1 VSSAVHSCGRADKNG
16 VDFKRSFSITG
27 CGNKKHQI
35 SIVVFSSHIFI
46 YYFLPF
52 ALLVYY
58 ALFRARQRWRN
69 AWLIVAG
76 YTFYG
81 WAEPA
86 VHRADVRHNVHRLA
100 HEPGHRA

>member
-1 VSSAVHSCGRADKNG
+1 M
-16 VDFKRSFSITG
+16 
-27 CGNKKHQI
+27 
-35 SIVVFSSHIFI
+35 VFSSHIFI

-81 WAEPA
+81 WAEPRFMVLMFGTTFIDWLMSLVIA
-86 VHRADVRHNVHRLA
+86 HNSWQVWRVWRQPVKIVDPAERKTRFRRDRH
-100 HEPGHRA
+100 